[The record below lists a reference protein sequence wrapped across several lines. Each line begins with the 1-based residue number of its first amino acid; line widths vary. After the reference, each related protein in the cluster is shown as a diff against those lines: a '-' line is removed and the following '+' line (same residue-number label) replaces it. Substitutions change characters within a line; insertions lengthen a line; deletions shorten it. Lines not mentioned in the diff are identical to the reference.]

1 MGKGILI
8 LFYLIMLPTTGIL
21 LLTWMVTYIG
31 WKRHTPFVFLLA
43 LWGIFISGTGLLWL
57 IEPYFRP
64 MILTQKDIIGNYVI
78 DKNKFPGKQ
87 ADWQYENFKF
97 TITENE
103 KLIFKSRI
111 YDDFW
116 KSDTVTIS
124 YSTGYYDLD
133 KEEYCN
139 RKIKIHSDSTSHHII
154 SDNPTLYRQN
164 FGRFYYVF
172 ESEKFGNVFFRKEK
186 WTD

>member
-1 MGKGILI
+1 MGKGIVI
-8 LFYLIMLPTTGIL
+8 IFYLIMLPTTGIL
-21 LLTWMVTYIG
+21 LLTWIVTYIV
-31 WKRHTPFVFLLA
+31 WKRHTPIFVLFA
-43 LWGIFISGTGLLWL
+43 LWGLFIFGIGILWFA
-57 IEPYFRP
+57 EPYFKP

-78 DKNKFPGKQ
+78 DTDKFPGTQ

-97 TITENE
+97 TITENK

-111 YDDFW
+111 YDNVW

-133 KEEYCN
+133 MKEYCN
-139 RKIKIHSDSTSHHII
+139 RNLRVHSDSASHHII
-154 SDNPTLYRQN
+154 RDNPTLYRQS

-172 ESEKFGNVFFRKEK
+172 KSEKFGNVFFRKKK